1 MDSSMNVRAAS
12 IDEIKSVVL
21 HPEFIPLLAEDGF
34 SGEFEPDVSEIWLLF
49 TDLDEIV
56 GLFNFS
62 TVTNICMELHP
73 MVFKKYR
80 LQYARECMRWAFD
93 FFLSMDGHKLIV
105 QIPEDRPELVN
116 FAKNHGFIEEG
127 INRNS
132 LMKQGKIMN
141 IIQLGITKHEIASR
155 MAA

>member
-1 MDSSMNVRAAS
+1 MDSSMKVHAATS
-12 IDEIKSVVL
+12 DEIKSVVL

-34 SGEFEPDVSEIWLLF
+34 NGEFEPDMSEIWLLF
-49 TDLDEIV
+49 TDLDEII

-73 MVFKKYR
+73 MVFKKHR
-80 LQYARECMRWAFD
+80 LQYARECMGWVFE
-93 FFLSMDGHKLIV
+93 FFLGLDKHKIIV
-105 QIPEDRPELVN
+105 HIPEDRPELVN

-127 INRNS
+127 INRDS

-141 IIQLGITKHEIASR
+141 IIQLGITKHQIASR